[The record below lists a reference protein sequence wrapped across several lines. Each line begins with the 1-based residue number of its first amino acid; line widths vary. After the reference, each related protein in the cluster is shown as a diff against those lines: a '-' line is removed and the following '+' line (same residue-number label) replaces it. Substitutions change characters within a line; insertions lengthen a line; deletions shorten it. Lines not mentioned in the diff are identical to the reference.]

1 MDKKLTGRSIDIL
14 DYNYYFYGCAD
25 PDCPPISPEI
35 RDYLWNAAKPQIKG
49 TGKVFIS
56 STAGDSK
63 WFNEMW
69 NNEEIKP

>member
-1 MDKKLTGRSIDIL
+1 MDKKLTGRPIDIVG
-14 DYNYYFYGCAD
+14 YNYYFYGCPD
-25 PDCPPISPEI
+25 PDCPPVSDET
-35 RDYLWNAAKPQIKG
+35 RDYLWNVVKPKIEG

-69 NNEEIKP
+69 NEKT